1 MRHRP
6 LTPAEKREIE
16 ESIDALRAAM
26 RRATK
31 PTARERA
38 FARAWLVVYD
48 GGKEGA

>member
-1 MRHRP
+1 MSHRP

-26 RRATK
+26 RRSEK

-38 FARAWLVVYD
+38 FALAGLVVHE
-48 GGKEGA
+48 GGKR